1 MSTRRSF
8 LPTIPITFFVL
19 LFGFSAYLG
28 TTTTYDSALIGDSL
42 LAVIVSVGLYL
53 VAAYLIR
60 TRYIARYTSL
70 ILMEVCVGFALLFVS
85 QFRYQDYPEMP
96 GFIQTLGNAT
106 SFLPDLSLGYLHP
119 NAVATVLEVVFP
131 MAVAFTFARRRAANW
146 VVGGAMML
154 ILLYAIFLTYSR
166 GAFVGLAG
174 ALFVLGVA
182 FILSRLPHLPRF
194 ATWAAAGFGVI
205 IAIMVVVALFNLNP
219 AQPLPILNR
228 AVDPRLTLYHNSLYV
243 ARDYAFTGIGMGN
256 TFAKVYSRY
265 SLLILPLF
273 ISYPSNL
280 LLSVWLN
287 QGLLGLVA
295 FLGLI
300 VTYYR
305 YVTHII
311 RHAKPSIMF
320 HGLWLGVTASLV
332 HGLFDARQY
341 TESPMVMPVL
351 FIAIG
356 LTIAY
361 GQVALKEEGVWLSIR
376 HWLRQGLL
384 FYAAPILIVGMIAFL
399 ALQTWLTAAWY
410 TNQGAQDE
418 TRADFASNL
427 TDPQRQLLADS
438 AANWYSK
445 ALETSPAYAPANRR
459 LGNLHVAHD
468 EYEAAVPLLEQAYAA
483 EPTNPAAIKGL
494 GLAYVWVGR
503 TQDAAQVLK
512 RLPNVDDMANELYT
526 WGYFRSSEEQHKP
539 LLAAYAWETAEY
551 MGGPGNADVWMLI
564 AGFYQQTNVPDRE
577 KAAYEHV
584 LDIDPNNNA
593 AREALAKLN

>member
-8 LPTIPITFFVL
+8 LPTLPITFFVL

-28 TTTTYDSALIGDSL
+28 TTTTYDPKLIGDSL
-42 LAVIVSVGLYL
+42 LAVFISVGVYL
-53 VAAYLIR
+53 IAAYLIR
-60 TRYIARYTSL
+60 TRYIAHYTAL
-70 ILMEVCVGFALLFVS
+70 ILMELCVGFALLFIS

-96 GFIQTLGNAT
+96 GFIQSLGNAT

-131 MAVAFTFARRRAANW
+131 MAVAFAFARRQTAYW
-146 VVGGAMML
+146 VAGGAMAL

-174 ALFVLGVA
+174 ALFVLGGA
-182 FILSRLPHLPRF
+182 FILSRLPRPL
-194 ATWAAAGFGVI
+194 TWAAAGFGVI
-205 IAIMVVVALFNLNP
+205 IAIIVVVALFNLNP

-228 AVDPRLTLYHNSLYV
+228 AVDPRLTLYHNSLYL
-243 ARDYAFTGIGMGN
+243 ARDYAFTGIGIGN

-273 ISYPSNL
+273 VSYPSNL

-305 YVTHII
+305 YVAHII

-341 TESPMVMPVL
+341 TENPLVMPVW

-361 GQVALKEEGVWLSIR
+361 GQVALKEEGIWLSIR

-384 FYAAPILIVGMIAFL
+384 FYAAPILVVGGIAFL
-399 ALQTWLTAAWY
+399 ALQTSLTAAWY

-418 TRADFASNL
+418 TRADFAPNL
-427 TDPQRQLLADS
+427 TDPQRRLLTDS

-445 ALETSPAYAPANRR
+445 ALETSPDYAPANRR

-512 RLPNVDDMANELYT
+512 GLPNIDDMANELYT
-526 WGYFRSSEEQHKP
+526 WGYFRSSDAQHQP
-539 LLAAYAWETAEY
+539 LLAAYAWEAAEY
-551 MGGPGNADVWMLI
+551 MGDAGNVDVWMLI
-564 AGFYQQTNVPDRE
+564 AGMYEQANVVDRE

-584 LDIDPNNNA
+584 LDIDPNNKA